1 MKSNVAT
8 LDVFTPK
15 RLAGN
20 PVGVVFDA
28 DGLDGA
34 TMQIIAREFNH
45 PETVFV
51 LKPKAAGSTAGGRI
65 FTPGR
70 EIPLARHPTLRTALG
85 LTVRRGAGNHNVLE
99 EKNGPGQC
107 PGDRESKHPW
117 RARL

>member
-51 LKPKAAGSTAGGRI
+51 LKPKAAGSTAGARI

-70 EIPLARHPTLRTALG
+70 GMPFARHPPLRTALVLSFPG
-85 LTVRRGAGNHNVLE
+85 GAGHAPVLGG
-99 EKNGPGQC
+99 KIGPR
-107 PGDRESKHPW
+107 PR
-117 RARL
+117 RAVAP